1 MATYHLPMMADLLNG
16 IPRVDPTR
24 GPTGLRRW
32 VARVPTTKLGAAIHR
47 ALFAPID
54 APLMRLTGGRV
65 SSVCGIVP
73 LVVLR
78 TTGATSG
85 VQRNVPVGYF
95 TDGDD
100 VILIATNYGQA
111 KHPSWY
117 YNLLKHPEC
126 ELLANGVEGCGSYF
140 IAHLTDGADRDRLF
154 ALAERYSPN
163 YTVYAAKTNGVRE
176 IPVLRLTPKAL

>member
-126 ELLANGVEGCGSYF
+126 ELLANGVDGRGSYF